1 MYARSTTMDANL
13 SSLDAG
19 ITHVRDEVLPALMQ
33 LDGFVGLSMMVDRAT
48 GRCIATSAWQTEQA
62 MRASAGSVEAV
73 RNRAA
78 EILGGSPMVEE
89 WEIAV
94 MHRDHPTHDGAC
106 VRSAWFQADPAQV
119 QDAIDT
125 FTMGALPQIE
135 GLPGFCSASFMVD
148 RASGRA
154 VSSVCFESRE
164 SMDAG
169 RAQADQI
176 RAAGSAQAKASILEV
191 REFELAVGHLRVPE
205 LA

>member
-13 SSLDAG
+13 SSMDAG

-135 GLPGFCSASFMVD
+135 SLPGFCSASFMVD
-148 RASGRA
+148 RATGRA

>member
-135 GLPGFCSASFMVD
+135 SLPGFCSASFMVD